1 MAEQDARRLQ
11 DAPHRSPPLA
21 ASGST
26 APAVP
31 HTPAVEYEVDLLLT
45 AHEAKLVEKFRQ
57 DIRLCE
63 TDTERFDKCLQKRD
77 ELLEENDRLVLRL
90 AAFDHVMSTEC
101 PTYRGRRERT
111 RPRSSQPRI
120 THEDGAAKWDRFVGV
135 AANGFDTIRKL
146 LPPLQAI
153 SLHWGKDFVQHYHLA
168 NKGQHYCNTF
178 SAAVKDH
185 TRDNGVRKLN
195 QLLLRRFQIPG
206 RRALKEGVNPIEPVD
221 LQNLA
226 RWRDEGPF
234 VKEGDPDKVH
244 LQFVDLACKDLPPNF
259 AFDQFGLMVR
269 CPPMPLA
276 GSVLEGIS
284 DTTSTKKEASI
295 PPAAAN
301 MSIGDADSVTA
312 PTAVTTPAS
321 SNSELSTPFSF
332 PLDSPPDDSFNAIVT
347 RLRSTAKSYN
357 DAASRYAASAAA
369 TTRLRPRTENPDYHE
384 ARPRTSKP
392 ASRQSRS
399 LNTASLQQERCCPP
413 EIPPAFLATLDK
425 LDTRTVKR
433 MLSAYAPLKLPFQKM
448 CLAHL
453 QGFTEVVTKEEL
465 SGDLR
470 SLNADTASEAIGFH
484 RSPSLRRR
492 RASLPDLA
500 DDNPLKR
507 VRLGDV
513 IHSSVSSAPRRERP
527 LGYDPIRD
535 EAYRRQVLVGLQ
547 SIEHAPN
554 SWGRRTDELVFN
566 ILQESKPPTAEEA
579 YFLCGEKAAQQL
591 ESGRLDMPVFTQDEQ
606 QFRWKGEDCPIRQ
619 FFRRMEDLGLDRT
632 VSVQIPSRT
641 LPEGSCERKTLQEV
655 RDRFLRQRPASDP
668 WNLLDL
674 QSPFP
679 SALPSFLEGENCQ
692 LLLRVRDAVLMGNSA
707 ERVAAAGQDW
717 NMWRNVTDWALLSE
731 GGNTAPHTDSHGFS
745 TRITVRKGRIGFGW
759 MSNPSQRQ
767 KQAWISDPH
776 TYTDGEWRHVVL
788 SPGQTVFFPSGTV
801 HFVFRAQGEQTFAL
815 GGHILQWS
823 SIDQWLEVIV
833 SQVNNPEITNED
845 MELDVSKYVEI
856 VKGLVENRIRAGRA
870 EELGGQEVIGRFFSL
885 LEVSRLALSGESELT
900 TTRNFRRPWGT
911 WQTELSSRR
920 WMDGWILFRPEA
932 LSLKGLGTLTT
943 YDSSASP
950 KVSHKPSTLPL
961 SSRHLLPLALIAS
974 RSSWRLRS
982 PSVQRPIF
990 SS

>member
-1 MAEQDARRLQ
+1 
-11 DAPHRSPPLA
+11 
-21 ASGST
+21 
-26 APAVP
+26 
-31 HTPAVEYEVDLLLT
+31 VEYEVDLLLT

-63 TDTERFDKCLQKRD
+63 TDAERFDKCLQKRD

-90 AAFDHVMSTEC
+90 AAFDHVMSAEC
-101 PTYRGRRERT
+101 LTYRGRRERT
-111 RPRSSQPRI
+111 RPRSSRPRM
-120 THEDGAAKWDRFVGV
+120 TEEDGAAKWDRFVGV
-135 AANGFDTIRKL
+135 AADGSVAISKL
-146 LPPLQAI
+146 LLPLKAI
-153 SLHWGKDFVQHYHLA
+153 SLQWGKDFVQHYRLA

-234 VKEGDPDKVH
+234 VKEGDPDKAQ
-244 LQFVDLACKDLPPNF
+244 LKFVDLTCEDLPPGF
-259 AFDQFGLMVR
+259 VFDQFGLMVR
-269 CPPMPLA
+269 CRPGPLA
-276 GSVLEGIS
+276 GLGFPDPGLGSASESIS
-284 DTTSTKKEASI
+284 DTTSTEEEAGV

-301 MSIGDADSVTA
+301 MSTGDADPVTA
-312 PTAVTTPAS
+312 PTAVTTPAYS
-321 SNSELSTPFSF
+321 THSELSTPLSL
-332 PLDSPPDDSFNAIVT
+332 PLDYLPNDSFNVLEN
-347 RLRSTAKSYN
+347 RPSDTAKSHN
-357 DAASRYAASAAA
+357 DATSQHTASAAA
-369 TTRLRPRTENPDYHE
+369 TARLRPRTQNPDYHE
-384 ARPRTSKP
+384 APPRSSKP
-392 ASRQSRS
+392 ASRQSAP
-399 LNTASLQQERCCPP
+399 LNTASSQQERCCPP
-413 EIPPAFLATLDK
+413 GIPSAFLATLD
-425 LDTRTVKR
+425 R
-433 MLSAYAPLKLPFQKM
+433 MDARAVRGLLFAYSPLKLPFQKM

-453 QGFTEVVTKEEL
+453 QGFTEAVTKGEL

-507 VRLGDV
+507 FRLGDV
-513 IHSSVSSAPRRERP
+513 IHSSVSSVPRQERP
-527 LGYDPIRD
+527 LGHDPIRD

-547 SIEHAPN
+547 SIEHAPD
-554 SWGRRTDELVFN
+554 SWGRRTDELVCN
-566 ILQESKPPTAEEA
+566 ILQKSKPPTAEEA

-591 ESGRLDMPVFTQDEQ
+591 ESGKLGIPVFTQDEQ
-606 QFRWKGEDCPIRQ
+606 RFRWKGEDRPIRQ
-619 FFRRMEDLGLDRT
+619 LFRRMEDLGLDWT

-641 LPEGSCERKTLQEV
+641 LSEGSCERKTLQEV

-674 QSPFP
+674 QNPFP

-692 LLLRVRDAVLMGNSA
+692 LLLRVRDTVLMGNSA

-717 NMWRNVTDWALLSE
+717 NKWRNVTDWALLSE

-745 TRITVRKGRIGFGW
+745 TRITVREGRIGFGW

-767 KQAWISDPH
+767 KQAWISNPH

-823 SIDQWLEVIV
+823 SIDQWLEVVV

-870 EELGGQEVIGRFFSL
+870 EELGGREVIGRFFSL

-900 TTRNFRRPWGT
+900 TARNFRRPWGT
-911 WQTELSSRR
+911 WQTEPSSRR
-920 WMDGWILFRPEA
+920 
-932 LSLKGLGTLTT
+932 
-943 YDSSASP
+943 
-950 KVSHKPSTLPL
+950 
-961 SSRHLLPLALIAS
+961 
-974 RSSWRLRS
+974 
-982 PSVQRPIF
+982 
-990 SS
+990 